1 MDRLHVA
8 LVLLTIG
15 VLGFFSPI
23 IIPAWEGMSIGLGVS
38 HRDTEVKVG
47 LDGIYSFEIARIY
60 NTGDENYDMNVK
72 WVGTGGTLLNRVLV
86 YPLPDSRTTRP
97 DESFLVIAKVLTFSD
112 EGTLE
117 GYFEVVPVVHEVA
130 DYAAGGA
137 VVPGAE
143 LPFSITVTNEVPRS
157 SSWPFD
163 VIQTISLV
171 PFVAGGLLVL
181 DDSVRR
187 R

>member
-8 LVLLTIG
+8 LVLLLVG

-38 HRDTEVKVG
+38 HRDTDVKVG

-60 NTGDENYDMNVK
+60 NTGDEDYDMNVK

-97 DESFLVIAKVLTFSD
+97 DESFLLIAKVLTFSD

-117 GYFEVVPVVHEVA
+117 GYFEVTPEVHEVA

-137 VVPGAE
+137 VVPASE
-143 LPFSITVTNEVPRS
+143 LPFRISVTDEVPKS

-163 VIQTISLV
+163 AVQTFSLL
-171 PFVAGGLLVL
+171 PFVAGGLLVA
-181 DDSVRR
+181 DKSVRR
-187 R
+187 G

>member
-1 MDRLHVA
+1 MNRLQVA

-38 HRDTEVKVG
+38 HRDTDVKVG

-60 NTGDENYDMNVK
+60 NTGDEDYDMNVK
-72 WVGTGGTLLNRVLV
+72 WVTTGGTLQNRVLV
-86 YPLPDSRTTRP
+86 HPLPDSRTTRP
-97 DESFLVIAKVLTFSD
+97 DESFLLIAKVLTFSE

-117 GYFEVVPVVHEVA
+117 GYFEVSPVVHEVA

-143 LPFSITVTNEVPRS
+143 LSFNIVVTDEVPKS
-157 SSWPFD
+157 SIWPFD
-163 VIQTISLV
+163 ILQTVSLI
-171 PFVAGGLLVL
+171 PFFIGGLVTL
-181 DDSVRR
+181 DESIKRG
-187 R
+187 